1 MTQDNY
7 GAREDTLKA
16 LLLDPND
23 KSSIPLIARLFPGK
37 TASELYHSDL
47 ANDLRPSLLPS
58 KHQQSG
64 LTESTSRASLLN
76 KLLEE
81 LTIHTAEEEKEEMN
95 GEKKESGKAGSGSAH
110 SGTDNPPLTPPSPLQ
125 LPTSPRLFSVLNL
138 PCPPLTDNN
147 AVVPSLQECL
157 KEDEFHQQI
166 CCAKKMVRQF
176 MFVLL
181 SILKLILYLPF
192 HSAHK
197 MFSGYFSTQLALH
210 HQNKTTRIFYTK
222 FLEFRIFM

>member
-16 LLLDPND
+16 LLLDPGD

-47 ANDLRPSLLPS
+47 ANDLRPSLLPP

-64 LTESTSRASLLN
+64 QTESTGRASLLN

-81 LTIHTAEEEKEEMN
+81 LTIHTTEEEEKEKS
-95 GEKKESGKAGSGSAH
+95 GEKKESDVAESGSAH
-110 SGTDNPPLTPPSPLQ
+110 SGTTLSSPPQ

-138 PCPPLTDNN
+138 PCPPLTDSN

-157 KEDEFHQQI
+157 KED
-166 CCAKKMVRQF
+166 
-176 MFVLL
+176 
-181 SILKLILYLPF
+181 
-192 HSAHK
+192 
-197 MFSGYFSTQLALH
+197 
-210 HQNKTTRIFYTK
+210 
-222 FLEFRIFM
+222 